1 MPNNNFDLAE
11 FVRGRVQVT
20 EDEIA
25 RHLEKS
31 KLDYVV
37 ISALYEKAIMD
48 SILSF
53 PNTAQSKKLQ
63 EDIALGVLPILNK
76 ISQANQD

>member
-53 PNTAQSKKLQ
+53 P
-63 EDIALGVLPILNK
+63 
-76 ISQANQD
+76 

>member
-20 EDEIA
+20 EDDIA